1 MIRKILLTL
10 SAILWVLFLFCFS
23 YAGII
28 NYGKPVEERWK
39 VGLAAERAYR
49 PNPILFCH
57 GFASG
62 GPLATWVERE
72 GQKESEKP
80 KLDEKLNFY
89 FKNYYNPIPPTL
101 DNPKQVAIKD
111 YFRIPY
117 LELISFIDF
126 TRNWRSQLIDRNSSI
141 DTYQTGDYYVKT
153 GERMAWDNPILEK
166 DTSKKPLTLGWAD
179 KLNEQIQILRKN
191 YKDKNGKSQR
201 ITLVCHSMAG
211 LTARE
216 YLTNSKYSNA
226 VNEVEKVVFIG
237 VPNLGSQWAN
247 VATGLTNARSMGW
260 LIPGVGWLFSSGIEV
275 FDKIV
280 EHNGLIDIDGD
291 ALRDMDSGERG
302 SGFLKQLNSRSQPQG
317 IDYFAIWGNGDS
329 LTDVLV
335 SRHL

>member
-1 MIRKILLTL
+1 MKEIRNLKQRIVSLITVLLFFTIFDFC
-10 SAILWVLFLFCFS
+10 SA
-23 YAGII
+23 AII
-28 NYGKPVEERWK
+28 KDEQGNRVPWNKAKE
-39 VGLAAERAYR
+39 AYH

-111 YFRIPY
+111 YSRIPY

-126 TRNWRSQLIDRNSSI
+126 TRNWRSRLIDRNSSI

-153 GERMAWDNPILEK
+153 GERMSWDNPILEK
-166 DTSKKPLTLGWAD
+166 DPSKKPLTLGWAD
-179 KLNEQIQILRKN
+179 KLNKQIQILREN
-191 YKDKNGKSQR
+191 YRDKNGKSQR

-216 YLTNSKYSNA
+216 YLTNTYDYPGA
-226 VNEVEKVVFIG
+226 VDTIKAVIFIG
-237 VPNLGSQWAN
+237 VPNLGSQ
-247 VATGLTNARSMGW
+247 
-260 LIPGVGWLFSSGIEV
+260 
-275 FDKIV
+275 
-280 EHNGLIDIDGD
+280 
-291 ALRDMDSGERG
+291 
-302 SGFLKQLNSRSQPQG
+302 
-317 IDYFAIWGNGDS
+317 
-329 LTDVLV
+329 
-335 SRHL
+335 